1 MSVTQKTIKS
11 SIVIMCSR
19 LVQRSIGIV
28 SLLILSRLLTPT
40 DFGVVALATMLVFL
54 CDSLSESGAQQ
65 YIIQKK
71 QLDDV
76 DLNTAWS
83 LNILLK
89 SLLAM
94 ILMGFSSLLADF
106 FEEPTLQY
114 PLLAI
119 ALILPLS
126 ALANPGVILLRRE
139 FKYGPIFKLD
149 TIEKLTGT
157 ATTITLAFIWQSY
170 WAMICGVIV
179 SYLVKCLG
187 SYWIHAFRPSFTLC
201 KLKEQWTFSQWLLL
215 KSLVGYMKSELDTV
229 IITKYFGLSALG
241 GYNLMKNISSI
252 PGRELIRP
260 MTEPLLAAFYN
271 INHDKEN
278 FKEQIL
284 NSLTVLL
291 VLTAS
296 ISVYLIKFDVV
307 IVQVLFNEQWYE
319 YAPLLGYL
327 SVFIINYTLIAVLQ
341 EALTSVGK
349 VKFQFYF
356 DLVVFV
362 LTVSML
368 LSLFTESLM
377 VFTMARVSLAV
388 ISVIILCGFLTYIL
402 GISMTALVIRI
413 IPIGIA
419 LLVAVYAS
427 SYVTMASAFGQFFV
441 GSAVYFIVYLITLP
455 FMFRIFQVFSDVAK
469 FNLWATEIIR
479 TQYQKL
485 RPMI

>member
-1 MSVTQKTIKS
+1 M
-11 SIVIMCSR
+11 
-19 LVQRSIGIV
+19 
-28 SLLILSRLLTPT
+28 
-40 DFGVVALATMLVFL
+40 
-54 CDSLSESGAQQ
+54 
-65 YIIQKK
+65 
-71 QLDDV
+71 
-76 DLNTAWS
+76 
-83 LNILLK
+83 
-89 SLLAM
+89 
-94 ILMGFSSLLADF
+94 
-106 FEEPTLQY
+106 
-114 PLLAI
+114 
-119 ALILPLS
+119 
-126 ALANPGVILLRRE
+126 
-139 FKYGPIFKLD
+139 
-149 TIEKLTGT
+149 
-157 ATTITLAFIWQSY
+157 
-170 WAMICGVIV
+170 
-179 SYLVKCLG
+179 
-187 SYWIHAFRPSFTLC
+187 
-201 KLKEQWTFSQWLLL
+201 
-215 KSLVGYMKSELDTV
+215 
-229 IITKYFGLSALG
+229 
-241 GYNLMKNISSI
+241 
-252 PGRELIRP
+252 
-260 MTEPLLAAFYN
+260 
-271 INHDKEN
+271 
-278 FKEQIL
+278 
-284 NSLTVLL
+284 
-291 VLTAS
+291 
-296 ISVYLIKFDVV
+296 V